1 VSYPDAFANAK
12 ELLNEGKE
20 VNYEGISGAV
30 NFTDTG
36 DVVNDF
42 MIWRVKDQEFVQEK
56 KIKAED
62 ILDFLDKH
70 GIMKEYKER
79 WGG

>member
-1 VSYPDAFANAK
+1 M
-12 ELLNEGKE
+12 NEGKE